1 MSLTVNYT
9 ITKPAGVQWFQIIDP
24 VTVARI
30 REFDKT
36 NSVGCKSRLSGPAL
50 DDDNVFYVQEIW
62 ETIEA
67 HDLHMYKRIN
77 NPDFAVQTAYNKGKG
92 IQVEKLY
99 TLELEDGTYVTGQAM
114 GKTMDQLAGSG
125 FKKPLSW
132 LTPAVQ
138 EALAQQE
145 NSTPTE

>member
-1 MSLTVNYT
+1 
-9 ITKPAGVQWFQIIDP
+9 
-24 VTVARI
+24 
-30 REFDKT
+30 
-36 NSVGCKSRLSGPAL
+36 
-50 DDDNVFYVQEIW
+50 
-62 ETIEA
+62 
-67 HDLHMYKRIN
+67 MYKRIN